1 MRRLRRHPFMRNLV
15 RESRLSA
22 QDLILPLFVIEGER
36 TREAV
41 DAMPGTE
48 RLGMEPLL
56 ERAERA
62 HKLGIQAVALFPV
75 IDVKLKSA
83 DGKEAYNPDG
93 LIPRA
98 VSRLKK
104 ALPALGVITDVAL
117 DPYTD
122 HGQDGIVDEH
132 GEVLNDP
139 TLEAL
144 CAQALTHAE
153 RGTDVVAPSDM
164 MDGRIKIIR
173 EGLEKGGHSNTVIL
187 AYSAKYASAYYGP
200 FRDALGSNTALGG
213 ADKQGYQ
220 MDVGNSDEA
229 VHECALD
236 ISEGADIV
244 MVKPGMPCLDIIHRV
259 KTELKC
265 TTFAYQVSGEYAM
278 HQAAFA
284 NGSLERNAV
293 LMESLLAFKRA
304 GADAILSYFAMEVAQ
319 SLWDSGK

>member
-1 MRRLRRHPFMRNLV
+1 MRRLRRRPFMRNLV

-41 DAMPGTE
+41 EAMPGTE
-48 RLGMEPLL
+48 RLGMGPLL

-62 HKLGIQAVALFPV
+62 HELGIQAVALFPV
-75 IDVKLKSA
+75 IDAKLKSA
-83 DGKEAYNPDG
+83 DGKEAYNPEG

-104 ALPALGVITDVAL
+104 ALPSLGVITDVAL

-122 HGQDGIVDEH
+122 HGQDGVVDEH

-144 CAQALTHAE
+144 CAQALTHADC
-153 RGTDVVAPSDM
+153 GTDVVAPSDM

-173 EGLEKGGHSNTVIL
+173 QGLEKGGHSDTVIL

-200 FRDALGSNTALGG
+200 FRDALGSNTALSG

-265 TTFAYQVSGEYAM
+265 VTFAYQVSGEYAM

-304 GADAILSYFAMEVAQ
+304 GADAILSYFAMEAAQ
-319 SLWDSGK
+319 SL